1 MNGLVVYFKQE
12 ESALF
17 LFINQMDLKIKSFEK
32 ARAVLVLN
40 FIVLFVLVISIPSL
54 IRRGTPLF
62 REETVESFF
71 LTLGLLAL
79 LYIFRHYDY
88 FMKKK
93 EEETLWLNSKLK
105 TREKELL
112 DSFQYL
118 GKVNV
123 QISMIKSLLEKMEIP
138 KSKNRLKEIYEELL
152 LLVCGITGRQK
163 AFLRIINLE
172 TGRTLSEQCISS
184 SEAGDANEFN
194 VKAGNIDL
202 ANKFKEKEKIEISGY
217 SVFYSHSENFFIKA
231 FVFVPDDD
239 RKKDYSSEENFLE
252 AVASQCE
259 ILFLLF
265 NSGYYKEE

>member
-1 MNGLVVYFKQE
+1 
-12 ESALF
+12 
-17 LFINQMDLKIKSFEK
+17 MDFGIKSFEK

-40 FIVLFVLVISIPSL
+40 FIVLFVLVVSIPAF
-54 IRRGTPLF
+54 IQRGTELF
-62 REETVESFF
+62 AEETVESFF
-71 LTLGLLAL
+71 LTLGLLAI

-93 EEETLWLNSKLK
+93 EEEALLLNSKLK

-138 KSKNRLKEIYEELL
+138 KSKNRLKEIYGELL
-152 LLVCGITGRQK
+152 HLVCGITGRK
-163 AFLRIINLE
+163 RAFLRIINLE
-172 TGRTLSEQCISS
+172 TGRTLSEQFV
-184 SEAGDANEFN
+184 SEEGGLEEFN
-194 VKAGNIDL
+194 LKAGNIDL
-202 ANKFKEKEKIEISGY
+202 ANKFKEKEKIAVPGY
-217 SVFYSHSENFFIKA
+217 SVVFSHSENFFIKA
-231 FVFVPDDD
+231 FVFIPDGEI
-239 RKKDYSSEENFLE
+239 KKDYTNEENFLE

-265 NSGYYKEE
+265 SSRYYKEE

>member
-1 MNGLVVYFKQE
+1 
-12 ESALF
+12 
-17 LFINQMDLKIKSFEK
+17 MDFKIKSFEK
-32 ARAVLVLN
+32 ARAVLALN
-40 FIVLFVLVISIPSL
+40 FVVLFGLVVSIPAF
-54 IRRGTPLF
+54 IQRGTRLF
-62 REETVESFF
+62 SQETVESFF

-93 EEETLWLNSKLK
+93 EEEALLLNSKLK
-105 TREKELL
+105 NREKELL

-138 KSKNRLKEIYEELL
+138 KSKNRLKEIYGELL
-152 LLVCGITGRQK
+152 NLVCGITGRQR

-172 TGRTLSEQCISS
+172 TGRTLSEQFISS
-184 SEAGDANEFN
+184 EEEVVQDFN
-194 VKAGNIDL
+194 VKIGNINL
-202 ANKFKEKEKIEISGY
+202 SNKFKEKEKIEISGY
-217 SVFYSHSENFFIKA
+217 SVFYSRSDNFSIKA
-231 FVFVPDDD
+231 FVFVPDSEPGGE
-239 RKKDYSSEENFLE
+239 RKKDYTNEENFLE

-265 NSGYYKEE
+265 SSRYYKEE